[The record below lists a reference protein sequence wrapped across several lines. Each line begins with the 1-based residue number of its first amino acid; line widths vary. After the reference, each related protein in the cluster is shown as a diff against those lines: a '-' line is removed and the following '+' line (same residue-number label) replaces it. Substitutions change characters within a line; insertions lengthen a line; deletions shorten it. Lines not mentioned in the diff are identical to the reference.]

1 MRLSS
6 VSSTRDVPEELP
18 GADVLMEELLP
29 MILNMPEKLEVGC

>member
-1 MRLSS
+1 
-6 VSSTRDVPEELP
+6 VPEELP